1 MEGTIPVGTS
11 GSQGG
16 NTVLMIMDLRLT
28 GGCVRSDPPP
38 GLSIP
43 EAYSNSSS
51 NTRKGINS
59 VRSMQAPAF
68 HTCSVQKPGPL
79 LTCPKEDSKSVSGL
93 SVQAD
98 QKGLDQ
104 KMWPGD
110 WVTEL
115 VPT

>member
-1 MEGTIPVGTS
+1 MPGTIPAGTP
-11 GSQGG
+11 GSQRV
-16 NTVLMIMDLRLT
+16 NTVLLIMDLRLT
-28 GGCVRSDPPP
+28 GRCVPSDPPP

-43 EAYSNSSS
+43 EAYSNSS
-51 NTRKGINS
+51 NTTRKGINS
-59 VRSMQAPAF
+59 VRSMRAPAF
-68 HTCSVQKPGPL
+68 HTCSVQKPGSL
-79 LTCPKEDSKSVSGL
+79 LTCPTEDAKSVSGL

-98 QKGLDQ
+98 QQGLDH